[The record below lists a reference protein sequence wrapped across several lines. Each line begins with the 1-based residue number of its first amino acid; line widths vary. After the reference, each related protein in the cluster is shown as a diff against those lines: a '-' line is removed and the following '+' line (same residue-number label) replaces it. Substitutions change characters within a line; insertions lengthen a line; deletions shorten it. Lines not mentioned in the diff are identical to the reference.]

1 VIVDEAALVGHRQMR
16 RLIEAVVEQAGGKLL
31 VVGHTAQLN
40 SIEAGGAMRALTD
53 TLGAAHVDTV
63 VRQRRAEHRR
73 ASELLVSRDGDRQTN
88 VREALDVY
96 RSAGDI
102 RFATGAESTDRQL
115 VADWLAW
122 RREHPGQRALLLAGD
137 RASVRRLNTLAR
149 AALREAGEI
158 GGEAVR
164 IRAHDSA
171 GERDLLEFAAGDR
184 IQFRR
189 RIGRGE
195 GAVYNRTQ
203 GEILAVAPSATAG
216 EYQITVRLDDG
227 REVQIDTGDEACR
240 TADGRVAISHA
251 YATTVYAAQGATAE
265 TTFARWSA
273 AQDNRLTYVQLT
285 RHRAECRVYLD
296 REEVQ
301 EAINARSD
309 EYRSLIEHHRL
320 GLTDDELFEQ
330 MVTQASRVR
339 DKATLADYDRGREL
353 LAEIRQERLS
363 AAAAVE
369 RLQAQSQAA
378 CRVYRGAGESAP
390 VVIARTPAEVLR
402 ARAAAVRERRPLPT
416 VVLAPQGEASLAAA
430 GGDVQA
436 LLRRAR
442 VAA

>member
-1 VIVDEAALVGHRQMR
+1 
-16 RLIEAVVEQAGGKLL
+16 
-31 VVGHTAQLN
+31 
-40 SIEAGGAMRALTD
+40 
-53 TLGAAHVDTV
+53 
-63 VRQRRAEHRR
+63 
-73 ASELLVSRDGDRQTN
+73 
-88 VREALDVY
+88 
-96 RSAGDI
+96 
-102 RFATGAESTDRQL
+102 
-115 VADWLAW
+115 
-122 RREHPGQRALLLAGD
+122 
-137 RASVRRLNTLAR
+137 
-149 AALREAGEI
+149 
-158 GGEAVR
+158 
-164 IRAHDSA
+164 
-171 GERDLLEFAAGDR
+171 
-184 IQFRR
+184 
-189 RIGRGE
+189 
-195 GAVYNRTQ
+195 
-203 GEILAVAPSATAG
+203 
-216 EYQITVRLDDG
+216 
-227 REVQIDTGDEACR
+227 
-240 TADGRVAISHA
+240 
-251 YATTVYAAQGATAE
+251 
-265 TTFARWSA
+265 
-273 AQDNRLTYVQLT
+273 
-285 RHRAECRVYLD
+285 VYLD